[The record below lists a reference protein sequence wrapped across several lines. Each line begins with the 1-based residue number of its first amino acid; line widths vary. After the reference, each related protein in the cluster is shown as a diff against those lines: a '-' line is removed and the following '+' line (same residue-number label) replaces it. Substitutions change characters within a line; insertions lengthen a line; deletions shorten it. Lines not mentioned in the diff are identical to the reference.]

1 VTRRAARFTQADVA
15 RAVKAALAAGLPV
28 TGIRVDAEGFTVL
41 TEATRAAARP
51 GPGMALG
58 AEAIKAALKKARE
71 DAAVVV
77 RPEKKPATL
86 RPRAR

>member
-15 RAVKAALAAGLPV
+15 RAVKAALGAGLPV

-41 TEATRAAARP
+41 TESARSATRH

-58 AEAIKAALKKARE
+58 AEAIEAALAKAKADGLGVRMKKGL
-71 DAAVVV
+71 
-77 RPEKKPATL
+77 K
-86 RPRAR
+86 RPRVP